1 MSGSE
6 PNQGL
11 WTEEESSTQTSQDD
25 ILKMEEDE
33 DFDEQEI
40 ETTETHGFSKGTNSF
55 HADSYKSI

>member
-33 DFDEQEI
+33 DFDEHEI
-40 ETTETHGFSKGTNSF
+40 EATETESKIVDF
-55 HADSYKSI
+55 RCYPVDVFV